1 MGNREISEYLS
12 KLGKRGAAKTNSQ
25 LTAKQRRESA
35 QKAARARWAKVKKEK
50 AFGRK
55 EGR

>member
-1 MGNREISEYLS
+1 MECLMNERAISEYLS

-25 LTAKQRRESA
+25 LTAKQRKESA

-50 AFGRK
+50 TA
-55 EGR
+55 